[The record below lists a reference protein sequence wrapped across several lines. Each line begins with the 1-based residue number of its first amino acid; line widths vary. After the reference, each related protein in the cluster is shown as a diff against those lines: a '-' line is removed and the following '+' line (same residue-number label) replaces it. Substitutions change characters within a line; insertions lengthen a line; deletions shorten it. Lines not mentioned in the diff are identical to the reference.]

1 MASSPDDSFG
11 CSCSLTPSSP
21 SPSSS
26 SGSSE
31 ARNAPGGPS
40 SPSVQRSPPPPAL
53 SAMSAHFSAGL
64 GLLRRNQAKRAGS
77 RFLLTRLEKHTT
89 LEGHGG
95 CVNTTKFTNDGNVVI
110 TGSDDTN
117 IKLWDWRTGECLLT
131 VETLH
136 TGNIFQATQLLHSSD
151 SIVSCAADGQ
161 VQIHSLVHS

>member
-1 MASSPDDSFG
+1 MLAHPIVPIAVFIKRVVGSQKRARRTVLAV
-11 CSCSLTPSSP
+11 CAKV
-21 SPSSS
+21 SSS
-26 SGSSE
+26 WSAE
-31 ARNAPGGPS
+31 CDERTL
-40 SPSVQRSPPPPAL
+40 L
-53 SAMSAHFSAGL
+53 SRPW
-64 GLLRRNQAKRAGS
+64 LLRRNQAKRAGS

-95 CVNTTKFTNDGNVVI
+95 CVNTTKFTNDGNLVI